1 MQKHLSAVLTG
12 AVGVAAAIAVAGT
25 ALLSSHITTLRGE
38 IAELQGSVVALGGE
52 VGEVAQVATGAASS
66 TKNLA
71 VDLAATSKAQTA
83 ALASQAAELSS
94 KGGELQRAVAAVSP
108 AVVSIFERDG
118 GGSQLAS
125 GTGFVVRSTGYIVTN
140 KHVVE
145 DTRGSYY
152 ASFAG
157 GKEKPVTIV
166 WLSPTD
172 DLAIIKIVGSGY
184 PTVTLGDSAALAVGQ
199 QVFAIGNALG
209 RFDNTVSVGVVS
221 GLNRTI
227 TAADPYS
234 GEGIT
239 LNGVIQTDA
248 AINPGNSGGPLINI
262 DGEAIGINSAIV
274 FGAQNIGFA
283 IPIDRAKKDLEEIK
297 KHGHIRSPFLG
308 VKYVL
313 LNKTVADHFKISLR
327 HGALVM
333 REGLPEDKAVLPGS
347 AAYEAGIKEH
357 DVIVAANGKEITE
370 KETLEDVL
378 SNCNVGDK
386 LNIQILRKNQKMS
399 FDIILEDR
407 AKFS

>member
-248 AINPGNSGGPLINI
+248 AINPGNSGGPLA
-262 DGEAIGINSAIV
+262 DLQGRVVGMSVATAKGSQSV
-274 FGAQNIGFA
+274 GFA
-283 IPIDRAKKDLEEIK
+283 LPISR
-297 KHGHIRSPFLG
+297 
-308 VKYVL
+308 VK
-313 LNKTVADHFKISLR
+313 A
-327 HGALVM
+327 AL
-333 REGLPEDKAVLPGS
+333 
-347 AAYEAGIKEH
+347 AAQGI
-357 DVIVAANGKEITE
+357 
-370 KETLEDVL
+370 
-378 SNCNVGDK
+378 
-386 LNIQILRKNQKMS
+386 
-399 FDIILEDR
+399 
-407 AKFS
+407 